1 MTKVDRSVFEKLVS
15 EAREAIDEMRSL
27 TSMSLDDFI
36 RSRTARFSLRHSMVM
51 AVEALA
57 DLAVAILEKDF
68 NERVETYREAFV
80 KLAEKG
86 VISAETARSLTKL
99 VGLRNLVVHRY
110 WVVDDLRVYEE
121 ARSGGSRCWRG
132 FYPRC

>member
-15 EAREAIDEMRSL
+15 EARKAIDEMRSL

-36 RSRTARFSLRHSMVM
+36 RSRTARFSLRYSVVM